1 MGKALEVDDFDVG
14 RASRRGECRLCDGFE
29 RTGFGMQ
36 WGVVEKHTQAWP
48 ELGEGADHVRFV
60 EVVSEDIDADGRGGG
75 ALSQKIEQHLPCLPT
90 EPLIRRLRRL
100 GGESDVFL
108 SRLDRRVM

>member
-14 RASRRGECRLCDGFE
+14 RASRLGECRLCDGFE

-36 WGVVEKHTQAWP
+36 WGVVEKQTQAWP

-60 EVVSEDIDADGRGGG
+60 EVVSEDIDADGRVGG
-75 ALSQKIEQHLPCLPT
+75 ALSQKIEQHLPCMPT
-90 EPLIRRLRRL
+90 EPRILRLKRLGVEIDGFLRRL
-100 GGESDVFL
+100 DPRG
-108 SRLDRRVM
+108 